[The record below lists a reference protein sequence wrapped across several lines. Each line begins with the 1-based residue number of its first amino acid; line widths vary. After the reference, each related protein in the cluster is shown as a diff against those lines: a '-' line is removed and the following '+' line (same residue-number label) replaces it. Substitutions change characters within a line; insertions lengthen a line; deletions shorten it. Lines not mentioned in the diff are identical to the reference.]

1 MRLHPIPAII
11 LVAAMLLAGGCAP
24 SKMFAKRG
32 SKAPAATGSASV
44 NTPPPAPAKEKTAE
58 PATPEAPAKADAPAT
73 VEQAVAT
80 TETPVEP
87 AGESSDPPPE
97 TPEGEST
104 PAPASTPP
112 SDNPSASPPE
122 GLDAGTL
129 MMMNEHL
136 EPLPPEERERL
147 YQEWKSLDALTVRER
162 IRERE
167 ASSVVPGGSASISNE
182 PAEAGMTAFPPVGAE
197 TLGGAPSNA
206 PVTPADFSLADA
218 RGASGDEAEMS
229 RPVPLLDDLAAAQPE
244 APPAERRSHAS
255 ATDWDQQLKTL
266 IPIAEARAEATHR
279 ILREGSSAPA
289 PAQDAMRRDYIAS
302 QIDLRL
308 LYLMAGE
315 RGRALQSIANLE
327 PEEQEFWRQVLWA
340 MAAYFDAEAM
350 PDRTARATQTIQKLR
365 TAINKLQGEAR
376 LQLQNV
382 TFCRKITSFGNFERF
397 EEEAYGPGQRILLYA
412 ELINFKSVPRDS
424 DGLFKTQLKSTIEI
438 LRENQSQPLQ
448 RIEFEPTVD
457 LCRSYRQDYF
467 HSYELKLPFD
477 LEPGP
482 HVLKLTVEDVQSDDV
497 AVYSLNF
504 TVK

>member
-1 MRLHPIPAII
+1 MRLHSTPVII
-11 LVAAMLLAGGCAP
+11 LVATMLLTGGCAP
-24 SKMFAKRG
+24 SKMFAKRDPKPP
-32 SKAPAATGSASV
+32 KASGSASV
-44 NTPPPAPAKEKTAE
+44 NTPPPAPAKEKTA
-58 PATPEAPAKADAPAT
+58 TPSE
-73 VEQAVAT
+73 E
-80 TETPVEP
+80 
-87 AGESSDPPPE
+87 
-97 TPEGEST
+97 T
-104 PAPASTPP
+104 PAPTETTDAVELASGIAEAESETPGGEP
-112 SDNPSASPPE
+112 SDSPPEMTEEDTQSASAPLESSSDAPSE

-136 EPLPPEERERL
+136 EPLPLDERERL
-147 YQEWKSLDALTVRER
+147 YQEWKSLDALTIRER

-167 ASSVVPGGSASISNE
+167 AGSLAPNGSISNSNE

-197 TLGGAPSNA
+197 TLGDSNQISS
-206 PVTPADFSLADA
+206 VTPVDFSTADA
-218 RGASGDEAEMS
+218 QAAVSDEAEMS
-229 RPVPLLDDLAAAQPE
+229 RPVPLLDDLAATQPE
-244 APPAERRSHAS
+244 APPAARRTHAS
-255 ATDWDQQLKTL
+255 ATDWDEQLDTL

-279 ILREGSSAPA
+279 IFRESADATGPA
-289 PAQDAMRRDYIAS
+289 HDAMRRDYIAS

-340 MAAYFDAEAM
+340 MTAYFDTEAM
-350 PDRTARATQTIQKLR
+350 PDRSARATQTVQKLR
-365 TAINKLQGEAR
+365 AAINKLQGEAR

-382 TFCRKITSFGNFERF
+382 AFCRKITSFGNFERF
-397 EEEAYGPGQRILLYA
+397 EEENYGPGQRILLYA
-412 ELINFKSVPRDS
+412 ELLNFKSIPRDS

-438 LRENQSQPLQ
+438 LREDQSQPLQ

-457 LCRSYRQDYF
+457 LCRSHRQDYF

-482 HVLKLTVEDVQSDDV
+482 HVLKLTVEDIQSDDV